1 MIRLKKTMRTISS
14 RITKVRALSV
24 VSLGISA
31 LLVSCDESSII
42 GLNVQPTN
50 DLLNV
55 VYNDTTT
62 LFTRTI
68 QSGKLRT
75 DAAQLK
81 VISPTTLFGYYWDPV
96 FGKTSASIYTQ
107 LTLNSINPDFGANP
121 VIDSVVLSLVYDT
134 SYCYGKTPKAPQN
147 INVYQLAESMVS
159 NTIYYSD
166 QTLSLSATSTV
177 LTNAF
182 SVTPNLTSSRTIDGE
197 VLRPGLRVPLDTAF
211 GRTLLNSKTTG
222 ALSSNAAFQTFM
234 KGLYITTE
242 NMVSMSSGEGNI
254 LKINFAD
261 SQTRVRLYYHS
272 GLSKFNYDFSIG
284 TTAALFTHFNH
295 SFTDLDMV
303 AQISGSTGKQN
314 DIVYVQAMNGTEV
327 KIEMPY
333 ITSLNNSG
341 IHTINKSEL
350 VIKVDTSALYQTH
363 TFTPPAQLYVYG
375 INDDGTNYV
384 LSDAYEPA
392 NYSYGNYIG
401 GIYNASAAEYR
412 INISR
417 YVQQIVSGKVKNN
430 GLYLVAYKGAY
441 SANRVVLGGGSS
453 SAYQMKLHVTYT
465 K

>member
-1 MIRLKKTMRTISS
+1 MIRLKKTMRNISS
-14 RITKVRALSV
+14 RISKVKAFSIAL
-24 VSLGISA
+24 LGICT
-31 LLVSCDESSII
+31 LLTSCDESSII

-55 VYNDTTT
+55 IYQDSTT

-68 QSGKLRT
+68 QSGQLRT
-75 DAAQLK
+75 DADQLK
-81 VISPTTLFGYYWDPV
+81 VVAPSTLFGYYWDPV

-107 LTLNSINPDFGANP
+107 LTLNSLNPDFGTNP
-121 VIDSVVLSLVYDT
+121 VIDSVVLSLAYDT
-134 SYCYGKTPKAPQN
+134 SYCYGKTPKVQQN
-147 INVYQLAESMVS
+147 INVYQLAADMVP

-166 QTLSLSATSTV
+166 QTIPLSATSTV

-182 SVTPNLTSSRTIDGE
+182 SVIPNLTSSRTIDGE

-211 GRTLLNSKTTG
+211 GRRLLNSNS
-222 ALSSNAAFQTFM
+222 LSSDAAFQTFM
-234 KGLYITTE
+234 KGLCITTE

-254 LKINFAD
+254 LKINFGD
-261 SQTRVRLYYHS
+261 SQTRLRLYYHI
-272 GLSKFNYDFSIG
+272 GLTNFNYDFSIG
-284 TTAALFTHFNH
+284 STAVLFTHFNH
-295 SFTDLDMV
+295 NFTDPDMN
-303 AQISGSTGKQN
+303 AQINGSTGKQN
-314 DIVYVQAMNGTEV
+314 DIVYVQSMNGAEV

-333 ITSLNNSG
+333 ITSLNNST

-350 VIKVDTSALYQTH
+350 VIKVDTSALYQTQI
-363 TFTPPAQLYVYG
+363 FTPPAQLYVYG

-384 LSDAYEPA
+384 LSDAYEPV
-392 NYSYGNYIG
+392 NYSYGIYIG
-401 GIYNASAAEYR
+401 GVYNSSTAEYR

-417 YVQQIVSGKVKNN
+417 YIQQVVSGKVKNN

-441 SANRVVLGGGSS
+441 NANRAVLGGGSS

>member
-1 MIRLKKTMRTISS
+1 MRNISS
-14 RITKVRALSV
+14 RITIVKFLWMFLVCAPV
-24 VSLGISA
+24 
-31 LLVSCDESSII
+31 LLTSCDESSII

-55 VYNDTTT
+55 IYQDTTT
-62 LFTRTI
+62 LLTRTVHLG
-68 QSGKLRT
+68 QLRT

-81 VISPTTLFGYYWDPV
+81 VISPNTLFGYYWDPV

-107 LTLNSINPDFGANP
+107 LTLSSANPDFGTNP

-134 SYCYGKTPKAPQN
+134 SYCYGKTPKVPQN
-147 INVYQLAESMVS
+147 INVYRLSEDMVP

-166 QTLSLSATSTV
+166 QVLSLSSTSTV
-177 LTNAF
+177 LTNVF
-182 SVTPNLTSSRTIDGE
+182 SVTPNLTSSLTIDGE
-197 VLRPGLRVPLDTAF
+197 VLRPALRVPLDTAF
-211 GRTLLNSKTTG
+211 GRILLNSKSAG
-222 ALSSNAAFQTFM
+222 ALSSDAAFQTFM

-261 SQTRVRLYYHS
+261 SQTRLRLYYHS
-272 GLSKFNYDFSIG
+272 GLSKFNYDFTIG

-295 SFTDLDMV
+295 NFTDPDMI
-303 AQISGSTGKQN
+303 AQMNGSAGKQN
-314 DIVYVQAMNGTEV
+314 DIVYAQSMNGAEV

-333 ITSLNNSG
+333 IMSLNSSG

-350 VIKVDTSALYQTH
+350 VIKVDTSAMYQLP

-384 LSDAYEPA
+384 LSDAYESA

-401 GIYNASAAEYR
+401 GIYNASTAEYR

-417 YVQQIVSGKVKNN
+417 YIQQVLSGHVKNN
-430 GLYLVAYKGAY
+430 GLYLVAYKGIY
-441 SANRVVLGGGSS
+441 NANRVVLGGGSS
-453 SAYQMKLHVTYT
+453 NAYRMKLHVTYT